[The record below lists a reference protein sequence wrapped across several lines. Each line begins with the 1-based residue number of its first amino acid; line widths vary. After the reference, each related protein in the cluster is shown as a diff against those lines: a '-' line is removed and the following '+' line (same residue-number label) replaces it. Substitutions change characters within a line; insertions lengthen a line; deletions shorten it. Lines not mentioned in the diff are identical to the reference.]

1 MRFFELLNTQHVLA
15 TIIVTLI
22 FAVLFG
28 VTLSVLPMLG
38 PKTRVSNIK
47 AVQNFVDGIQKAN
60 GPFPMIIALIVGRYD
75 SMGDLL
81 YSVLRSFGGN
91 IINLWIHS
99 KPKIKR
105 AFYALGC
112 GSWL

>member
-15 TIIVTLI
+15 MIIVTLI

-47 AVQNFVDGIQKAN
+47 AVQNFVDGIQKTN
-60 GPFPMIIALIVGRYD
+60 GPFPMIIALIVGGTVLWAIYYI
-75 SMGDLL
+75 L
-81 YSVLRSFGGN
+81 YYGLSEVIL
-91 IINLWIHS
+91 
-99 KPKIKR
+99 
-105 AFYALGC
+105 
-112 GSWL
+112 